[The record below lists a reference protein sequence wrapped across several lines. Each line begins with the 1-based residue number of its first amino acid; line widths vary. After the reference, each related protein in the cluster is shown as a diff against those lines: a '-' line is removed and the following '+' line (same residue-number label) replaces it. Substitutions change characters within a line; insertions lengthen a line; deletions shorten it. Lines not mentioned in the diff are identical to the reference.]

1 MIMIRFYDRQLGF
14 SQQKL
19 SLATLPESL
28 DKHILGQILTNG
40 NELVVVSRGP
50 MSRLGFG
57 TVYATS
63 SLGLVRS
70 FGEARLRSIYRLF
83 SWFPLI
89 GCSLKDKKTHTNL
102 SPRAHEEPRT
112 APQCAHSS

>member
-1 MIMIRFYDRQLGF
+1 MIMMGFYDRQLGF

-19 SLATLPESL
+19 GLATLPESL

-50 MSRLGFG
+50 ISRLGFG

-63 SLGLVRS
+63 SLGL
-70 FGEARLRSIYRLF
+70 ARQLWRGPTSLDLPALLMVLSHWLF
-83 SWFPLI
+83 AE
-89 GCSLKDKKTHTNL
+89 
-102 SPRAHEEPRT
+102 R
-112 APQCAHSS
+112 